1 MSAPEHEAPAPPDR
15 VAATGRISRREPV
28 AWAGIAAVT
37 AGVLLHLPIYVR
49 GADEGYHLAGMAVD
63 TPMLVGV
70 ILIFAGLGLTAYGL
84 FPRARVA
91 DRRSVARVSVRPLDD
106 APINAAHVGLLLVMA
121 AAVTIDVM
129 KPTTLAFVVPGFAA
143 EYGLRSPLNPAG
155 HPAAALLPLAGI
167 TGTVIGS
174 LSWGWLGDRIGRR
187 SSILLAGVLFIAT
200 AICGSMPTFQLNLV
214 MCFVM
219 GLGVGGM
226 LPIVFTLIAETIPSR
241 HRGWLM
247 VLIGGDVA
255 GAYILTSWLSAAL
268 VPEYS
273 WRILWLIGLPTGLLL
288 IVLNRWIPESPRFL
302 LAHGRNDEARAVMA
316 RYGAKLVPDEKTELA
331 VEELVTSRF
340 AQLFARPLRRP
351 TSIVVLLGLGI
362 GLVSFGFQLWIP
374 TNLRSLG
381 YTDVTADRILRDA
394 ALIGFPLNFLIAWL
408 YGFWSS
414 KKTIVLL
421 AGLTAVSLFAFAV
434 AGDAVAGD
442 RLLLNAL
449 LVVPIW
455 GISSLVAVLAAYSAE
470 VYPTRIRSRGS
481 GLAAAIS
488 KAGGVVMIA
497 MVVAAIA
504 PPTITGTALIGAIPM
519 ALAALAAAAFGIE
532 TRKRRLEEITA
543 QEFEAAARIGAQ
555 P

>member
-1 MSAPEHEAPAPPDR
+1 VSGSERVESPAPP
-15 VAATGRISRREPV
+15 APATGRISRREPV
-28 AWAGIAAVT
+28 AWVGIVAVS
-37 AGVLLHLPIYVR
+37 AGVLLHLPMYL
-49 GADEGYHLAGMAVD
+49 GAADDGYMLEGMPVD
-63 TPMLVGV
+63 TPMLVGM
-70 ILIFAGLGLTAYGL
+70 ILIFLGLGLTAYGL
-84 FPRARVA
+84 FPRTRVTA
-91 DRRSVARVSVRPLDD
+91 EAGVARVSVRPLDD
-106 APINAAHVGLLLVMA
+106 AKINGAHVGLLLVMA

-143 EYGLRSPLNPAG
+143 EYGLKSPINPAG

-174 LSWGWLGDRIGRR
+174 LIWGWLGDRIGRR
-187 SSILLAGVLFIAT
+187 ASILLAGVLFVAT
-200 AICGSMPTFQLNLV
+200 AICGSMPSYQLNLV

-255 GAYILTSWLSAAL
+255 GAYILTSWLSSTL

-302 LAHGRNDEARAVMA
+302 LAHGRNEDARAVMA
-316 RYGAKLVPDEKTELA
+316 RYGARLVPDEKTELA
-331 VEELVTSRF
+331 VEELVRSRF
-340 AQLFARPLRRP
+340 SQLFAGPLLRP
-351 TSIVVLLGLGI
+351 TSVVVLLALGI
-362 GLVSFGFQLWIP
+362 GLVTFGFQLWIP

-381 YTDVTADRILRDA
+381 YDEVTADEILRDS
-394 ALIGFPLNFLIAWL
+394 ALIGFPLNFLVAWL

-414 KKTIVLL
+414 KRTIVLL
-421 AGLTAVSLFAFAV
+421 AGLTAVALIGFAI
-434 AGDAVAGD
+434 AGDAVADD
-442 RLLLNAL
+442 RTLLNVL

-481 GLAAAIS
+481 GLAAAMS
-488 KAGGVVMIA
+488 KAGGVVIIA
-497 MVVAAIA
+497 VVVVAIA

-519 ALAALAAAAFGIE
+519 GLAALAAAAFGIE
-532 TRKRRLEEITA
+532 TRRRRLEEITA
-543 QEFEAAARIGAQ
+543 QEFEAAGVR